1 MGRAAH
7 VRLRYIAHF
16 GGQFE
21 ADPSV
26 DTATAGVLVQGILRN
41 ADGESVVT
49 HFAPQVVR
57 GVLTPK
63 TQSNEH
69 RNGPEQYHAGC
80 PDCDHPGK
88 TPHEDPA
95 GTN

>member
-26 DTATAGVLVQGILRN
+26 DTATAGVLVQGILRIN
-41 ADGESVVT
+41 SMAKNSSSGVTYVCCKGDETDGHDLFVTVV
-49 HFAPQVVR
+49 
-57 GVLTPK
+57 
-63 TQSNEH
+63 E
-69 RNGPEQYHAGC
+69 
-80 PDCDHPGK
+80 
-88 TPHEDPA
+88 
-95 GTN
+95 